1 MSAPFAETADD
12 PRGGS
17 SHHHAHSHEP
27 VRKNLPNQGR
37 RRAARFGL
45 SPLWW
50 SVPRRL
56 GFAASLVAA
65 LWLVIAWAVA

>member
-1 MSAPFAETADD
+1 MSAPLAETADN

-17 SHHHAHSHEP
+17 SQHHAHSHGP
-27 VRKNLPNQGR
+27 VRENLPIQGGR
-37 RRAARFGL
+37 PAARFGL

-56 GFAASLVAA
+56 AFAASLVAA